1 MESFNKMSKTSKI
14 CIAGVLAAL
23 VFVVT
28 WLVRIPVP
36 LPTFTGAYIN
46 IGDCVIFVASYML
59 GGVFGACVAG
69 VGSALADTLGG
80 ASQYIIAT
88 FIIKALMALV
98 FAMIA
103 RRGKFGMY
111 VLAAVV
117 AELIMVAGYGIYEY
131 FMFGWAV
138 AIASFPYNLIQLAG
152 NLVISLPLYKAVKYL
167 CKLPFLLRG

>member
-1 MESFNKMSKTSKI
+1 MECFNKMDKTGKI
-14 CIAGVLAAL
+14 CLAGVMAAL

-36 LPTFTGAYIN
+36 LPTLTGAYIN
-46 IGDCVIFVASYML
+46 IGDCVIIISSYML

-69 VGSALADTLGG
+69 IGSALADILAG

-88 FIIKALMALV
+88 LIIKALMAFV
-98 FAMIA
+98 FALIA

-111 VLAAVV
+111 VFAAVI

-138 AIASFPYNLIQLAG
+138 AIASFPYNMVQFAG
-152 NLVISLPLYKAVKYL
+152 NLVVSLPLYKAVKYL
-167 CKLPFLLRG
+167 CKLPFLMKV